1 MRRLLPALLASLI
14 LAFTGP
20 VAFAAETYQEDKHY
34 QIVTP
39 PVPTATP
46 AKIEVVELF
55 WYGCGHCFSFEPLVQ
70 AWLKKKPDD
79 VEFRRMPAVFAPQWV
94 PHARAYYAA
103 AALGAT
109 EKLHRPLFD
118 AIHVDERKVFT
129 EESLVRFAAEV
140 GIPKAEFTE
149 AYASFAID
157 GKIKQAMLATRDYGI
172 DGVPSVIVNGKYR
185 VTASLAGGQEAMLKV
200 VDFLVDKERAR

>member
-1 MRRLLPALLASLI
+1 MRRLLPALFASLI

-20 VAFAAETYQEDKHY
+20 AVMAAETYQEGKHY
-34 QIVTP
+34 QVVTP
-39 PVPTATP
+39 PVPTATTG
-46 AKIEVVELF
+46 KIEVVELF

-79 VEFRRMPAVFAPQWV
+79 VEFRRIPAVFAPQWV
-94 PHARAYYAA
+94 PHARAFYAA
-103 AALGAT
+103 AALGAS

-118 AIHVDERKVFT
+118 AIHVDERKLFT

-140 GIPKAEFTE
+140 GIPKAEFAE
-149 AYASFAID
+149 AYAGFAID

-185 VTASLAGGQEAMLKV
+185 VTASLAGGQKAMLKV
-200 VDFLVDKERAR
+200 VDFLVDKERTR